1 MGSNLDQEP
10 PDALGLTSQPGG
22 QSLDWTSHPAAG
34 RGPTQAAPGMLL
46 EWTTNGVAPAER
58 LSYWR
63 EAVLR
68 RMEPIRAL
76 AEDRPFQGR
85 LTRIIGA
92 DGELIEHA
100 SDAILAV
107 RSPQRCRA
115 DGCDDV
121 TIDLMIS
128 CATADLDH
136 CGVRRV
142 RSGDLCVMDY
152 GRPIEVVRSRHR
164 ALGVILSRQRVREVV
179 GENLSALPGRR
190 LPARR
195 IGALLQSHMR
205 LTLDE
210 APRLSP
216 AQRTVAV
223 GAAVA
228 MALAALAAECG
239 ATPDVEQHGDGVYHA
254 ARRLIDR
261 DCVDPALTPEMVAL
275 GLGCSRASHRVFLR
289 HGESVAAAIWAMRL
303 EHAWRMLTS
312 STHLGLLVSEIA
324 FRSGF
329 VDQSTFSR
337 MFKRRYGSTP
347 SEVRERVAP
356 EL

>member
-1 MGSNLDQEP
+1 
-10 PDALGLTSQPGG
+10 
-22 QSLDWTSHPAAG
+22 
-34 RGPTQAAPGMLL
+34 MLL
-46 EWTTNGVAPAER
+46 QWTTDGVAPAER

-63 EAVLR
+63 DAVLR
-68 RMEPIRAL
+68 RMEPIKAL

-107 RSPQRCRA
+107 RSPQRCRV
-115 DGCDDV
+115 DGCDDL

-128 CATADLDH
+128 CAAADLDH

-179 GENLSALPGRR
+179 GDNLSALPGRR
-190 LPARR
+190 LPSRG

-228 MALAALAAECG
+228 MALAALAAACEV
-239 ATPDVEQHGDGVYHA
+239 APDLEQHGDGFYHA
-254 ARRLIDR
+254 ARRLIDH
-261 DCVDPALTPEMVAL
+261 DFVDPELTPETVAL
-275 GLGCSRASHRVFLR
+275 ALGCSRASLYRVFLR
-289 HGESVAAAIWAMRL
+289 HGESVAAAIWAARL

-312 STHLGLLVSEIA
+312 SAHLGLRVSDIA

-329 VDQSTFSR
+329 VDPSTFSR
-337 MFKRRYGSTP
+337 MFRRRYGSTP
-347 SEVRERVAP
+347 SEVREQ
-356 EL
+356 LTL